1 MAKEVAPGVYEI
13 TTQFKVANAFLIVE
27 DKLTLID
34 TGLKGSQSR
43 VEKLLKELGRSPAEL
58 TQIIIT
64 HCHVDHTGSL
74 AALKDLTG
82 AKIAVHRAD
91 APYLSREL
99 PYPKPKTKLVGLVVS
114 AMMLPMFNCPVLTA
128 DTLLD
133 DGSEVGALGGLKV
146 IHTPGHTPGHI
157 CLYSPARRILF
168 AGDLIGA
175 RGGKLRV
182 SSKTYSTDL
191 DQARASLQRLRG
203 LQVDTLCMG
212 HADAITVEAESKLRE
227 LLDESP
233 A

>member
-1 MAKEVAPGVYEI
+1 MAKEVVPGLYEI
-13 TTQFKVANAFLIVE
+13 TTQFKAANAFLIVE

-43 VEKLLKELGRSPAEL
+43 VEKLLKELGRSPADI

-82 AKIAVHRAD
+82 AKVAVHRAD

-99 PYPKPKTKLVGLVVS
+99 PYPKPKVKPFGLLFSTV
-114 AMMLPMFNCPVLTA
+114 MLPMFNCPALTT

-133 DGSEVGALGGLKV
+133 DRSEIGALGGLKV

-157 CLYSPARRILF
+157 CLYSADRRILF

-175 RGGKLRV
+175 SGGKLRV

-191 DQARASLQRLRG
+191 DQARASLQGLRG

-212 HADAITVEAESKLRE
+212 HAEAITVDAGQKLAA
-227 LLDESP
+227 LLDEGQS
-233 A
+233 